1 MKSYLLRLKPLVKKK
16 QTRELQL
23 ILKAKTTSH
32 AQAQA
37 KDIRRAFDWGLAQL
51 EYIDGKVPEELVD
64 ANSLLFSKLAA
75 NEFTHKE
82 CWEWT
87 GKYSADGAPCTYC
100 FNERI
105 FIRPLILR
113 YLDIPK
119 DDTHVGLRCDNKRC
133 VNPYHFEYKRH
144 AHAKLSQAD
153 IKLMLAYLRQG
164 ASMRQVAKAFNVS
177 NSTIYRNLKREHLST
192 RAADYKQGPNR

>member
-1 MKSYLLRLKPLVKKK
+1 MEPLTKKK
-16 QTRELQL
+16 QTRDLQL
-23 ILKAKTTSH
+23 ILKAKTTGH

-37 KDIRRAFDWGLAQL
+37 KDITRAFGLSVAHV
-51 EYIDGKVPEELVD
+51 EYIDGRVPEELID

-87 GKYSADGAPCTYC
+87 GKFSSDEAPCTYC
-100 FNERI
+100 FGERV
-105 FIRPLILR
+105 FIRPLILK

-119 DDTHVGLRCDNKRC
+119 DDTHVGLNCSNKRC

-144 AHAKLSQAD
+144 AHAKFSQAD
-153 IKLMLAYLRQG
+153 IKLVLAYLRQG

-177 NSTIYRNLKREHLST
+177 NSTVYRNLKREHLST
-192 RAADYKQGPNR
+192 RAKDYKQSPNR